1 MTNQELTDRYVYAV
15 TKNLPRKSR
24 EDVSRELHSLISDML
39 EERCGALTPTERDL
53 RVILAELGMP
63 EELSEKYSPTKDK
76 ALIGPPYF
84 GKYIFVLK
92 IVLLCT
98 GFGIL
103 LASLLELL
111 VSGADNGFLFAIQ
124 HVSIFLQSL
133 LAAFGFVTLLFAFFQ
148 WKGVSLHLQSDS
160 LNDLPP
166 VPQKKS
172 EISRSECIV
181 GIVFS
186 VLFTTIFLG
195 FPGAFGVFI
204 EKSGEHISIFL
215 PEAVHSKWYLILGFA
230 VLGIGRE
237 CVKLLEG
244 RYTFRVLG
252 ATAIADIFSGVLAV
266 FWLANDQILNPAFF
280 AKISRLFADDSAFIT
295 DIFTHFHYFFL
306 GCMLFALTLDLLVT
320 TVKTLCAREK

>member
-39 EERCGALTPTERDL
+39 EERCGAVKPTEHDL
-53 RVILAELGMP
+53 RVVLAELGTP
-63 EELSEKYSPTKDK
+63 EELAEKYSPTGDR
-76 ALIGPPYF
+76 ALIGSPYY

-103 LASLLELL
+103 LASLMELL
-111 VSGADNGFLFAIQ
+111 VSGTDNGFLYAMKCIG
-124 HVSIFLQSL
+124 VLMQSL
-133 LAAFGFVTLLFAFFQ
+133 LAAFGFVTLLFALFER
-148 WKGVSLHLQSDS
+148 KGVSLRFQGDS

-166 VPQKKS
+166 VPKKKA
-172 EISRSECIV
+172 EISRTECIV

-195 FPGAFGVFI
+195 FPGVFGVYI
-204 EKSGEHISIFL
+204 SEGGKHTSIFL
-215 PEAVHSKWYLILGFA
+215 AEAVQSKWYLILGFA
-230 VLGIGRE
+230 ALGIGRE

-252 ATAIADIFSGVLAV
+252 ATAIADILSGVLAA
-266 FWLANDQILNPAFF
+266 FWLANDQIMNPAFF
-280 AKISRLFADDSAFIT
+280 AEISNLFADDPAFIT
-295 DIFTHFHYFFL
+295 HVFSHFQYFFL

-320 TVKTLCAREK
+320 AVKTLCAREK